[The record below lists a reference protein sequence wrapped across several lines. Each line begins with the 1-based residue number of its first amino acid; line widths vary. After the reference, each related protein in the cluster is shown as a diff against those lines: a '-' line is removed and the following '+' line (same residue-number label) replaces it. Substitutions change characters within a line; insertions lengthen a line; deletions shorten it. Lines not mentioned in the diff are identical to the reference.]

1 MFVMHVPVPPPPP
14 TAGTLPIMFPNFCNV
29 TIFIFLIFQSAL
41 GWKKKSPNRLIGPQ
55 ILRWQKWREGPVF
68 PCDWKR
74 SEDVREPLPGLL
86 SPVCMYFSGDQTSYQ
101 MIRKKARLPDDQK
114 ESSLNKAY
122 TKTLSRYF

>member
-1 MFVMHVPVPPPPP
+1 M
-14 TAGTLPIMFPNFCNV
+14 
-29 TIFIFLIFQSAL
+29 
-41 GWKKKSPNRLIGPQ
+41 
-55 ILRWQKWREGPVF
+55 F